1 MAAAVADATGSSVTL
16 NRRIVGLAV
25 PAGAT
30 LIADPLLGIV
40 DTAVVGRVGSVE
52 LGALGLSVG
61 LLGSVSWIFNFLVYG
76 TTATVSRAV
85 GAGDE
90 DLAGRRVAHASWLAV
105 ALGVGVGLVFAL
117 LAGAIVGWTGA
128 EASLRAPAT
137 SYLRIRSLGVP
148 FLLLSYVGHGAF
160 RGVSD
165 TRSPLAF
172 VVVANLLNAGLDVLL
187 VFGLDLG
194 LAGAAWATVAAEIV
208 VVLLFVVRGRT
219 LGLSVRG
226 HGLPS
231 GSDVRALLAIGRDLF
246 LRTGALLLALLSI
259 AVASARIGPVAAAA
273 HQVLFSTWILVSAL
287 LDGIAIAGQA
297 LVGTALGR
305 GESREAREVAG
316 VLLRWGIWSG
326 VVVAV
331 VLLPLGF
338 VAPAALADQPDVVEL
353 ATSIWWFV
361 AAAHVLSGV
370 VFVLDGVLMG
380 AGDFGWLRTWSV
392 VAAAACVGLV
402 IVTRG
407 LGGGL
412 LWLWVSLEVM
422 IGMRLVANVVRVRR
436 GSWAVTGASR

>member
-1 MAAAVADATGSSVTL
+1 MTL
-16 NRRIVGLAV
+16 NRRIVALAV
-25 PAGAT
+25 PAGVT

-85 GAGDE
+85 GAGDLE
-90 DLAGRRVAHASWLAV
+90 LAGRRVAHAVWLAV
-105 ALGVGVGLVFAL
+105 GLGLSAGLMFAL
-117 LAGAIVGWTGA
+117 LAGSIVDWTGA
-128 EASLRAPAT
+128 DSSLRAPAT
-137 SYLRIRSLGVP
+137 SYLRIRALGVP

-160 RGVSD
+160 RGVSN
-165 TRSPLAF
+165 TRSPLVF
-172 VVVANLLNAGLDVLL
+172 VIIANLLNAGLDVLL
-187 VFGLDLG
+187 VFGFDLG
-194 LAGAAWATVAAEIV
+194 LEGAAWATVAAEVV
-208 VVLLFVVRGRT
+208 VVLLFVLRGRS
-219 LGLSVRG
+219 LGLSLRG
-226 HGLPS
+226 HGLPAQA
-231 GSDVRALLAIGRDLF
+231 DVRALLAIGRDLF
-246 LRTGALLLALLSI
+246 LRTGALLLALLSV

-273 HQVLFSTWILVSAL
+273 HQVLFSTWIFVSAL

-305 GESREAREVAG
+305 GESAEAREVAG
-316 VLLRWGIWSG
+316 ALLRWGAWSG
-326 VVVAV
+326 VAVAG

-338 VAPAALADQPDVVEL
+338 VAPSALAEQQAVVEL

-392 VAAAACVGLV
+392 VAAALCIALV
-402 IVTRG
+402 VVVRAFD
-407 LGGGL
+407 GGL
-412 LWLWVSLEVM
+412 LWLWASLELM
-422 IGMRLVANVVRVRR
+422 IAVRLVANVVRVR
-436 GSWAVTGASR
+436 GGGWAVTGVTR

>member
-1 MAAAVADATGSSVTL
+1 MNL
-16 NRRIVGLAV
+16 HRRIVTLAV
-25 PAGAT
+25 PAGVT

-40 DTAVVGRVGSVE
+40 DTAVVARVGSVE

-85 GAGDE
+85 GAGDR
-90 DLAGRRVAHASWLAV
+90 DLAGRRVAHAAWLAIG
-105 ALGVGVGLVFAL
+105 LGVTVGLLFAL
-117 LAGAIVGWTGA
+117 LAGSIVDWTGA
-128 EASLRAPAT
+128 EASLRDPAT
-137 SYLRIRSLGVP
+137 SYLRIRALGVP
-148 FLLLSYVGHGAF
+148 FLLLGYVGHGAF

-165 TRSPLAF
+165 TRSPLVF

-187 VFGLDLG
+187 VLG
-194 LAGAAWATVAAEIV
+194 LGLGLEGAAWATVAAETV
-208 VVLLFVVRGRT
+208 VVLLFVLRGRA
-219 LGLSVRG
+219 LGLSLRG

-231 GSDVRALLAIGRDLF
+231 RADVGSLLAIGRDLF

-259 AVASARIGPVAAAA
+259 TVASARIGPVAAAA
-273 HQVLFSTWILVSAL
+273 HQILFATWIFVSAL

-305 GESREAREVAG
+305 GASGEAREMAR
-316 VLLRWGIWSG
+316 VLLRWGVWSG
-326 VVVAV
+326 VAVAM

-338 VAPAALADQPDVVEL
+338 VAPAALAEQPDVVEL
-353 ATSIWWFV
+353 ATSVWWFV

-392 VAAAACVGLV
+392 VAAAVCVGMV
-402 IVTRG
+402 IVARG
-407 LGGGL
+407 FDAGL

-422 IGMRLVANVVRVRR
+422 IGVRLVANVARVRGDR
-436 GSWAVTGASR
+436 WAVVGASR